1 MSLRKV
7 VVDTAAMSSVN
18 LLRLLA
24 QFLVVPALAR
34 FLSPTDYGMVGLAMP
49 FTIFAMI
56 IADAGVGLS
65 LVRTPGSERR
75 VWSTC
80 FWLSA
85 ILGSGS
91 GYDHG
96 DAGTVRF
103 SSFR

>member
-1 MSLRKV
+1 
-7 VVDTAAMSSVN
+7 MSSVN

-65 LVRTPGSERR
+65 LVRTPVAKR

-85 ILGSGS
+85 ILGFGS